1 MNRAAPEVVSAPVS
15 TKDPVEMASTER
27 FSVNVHETL
36 PGPRTTKDPKVVT
49 GMKSVTSTVNHPGV
63 ERSTEQASSK
73 VICRPSEFSTMK
85 TITGSSKKDRE
96 FPRKPAAPDLVSK
109 HLKEA
114 SKKTGRSEIQGVLF
128 KPKAAAVNGDD
139 IESSPR
145 VDLPFE
151 TTAGP
156 GVLNRKRPTVL
167 SHQQLMHFVSHSSA
181 QATPCNY
188 IEQEVETT
196 LCSPDNKKISRLQV
210 KVPSHQERKRT
221 FADAGTQGK
230 YQQIKSAAL
239 SRSRVGPDSF
249 PPSSKYGF
257 KMEQYRALQRSEN
270 FTTSTTEE
278 VASHGSPTINQ
289 MLSATDTVTLSSPRK
304 SKSLLVF
311 SAVNVENI
319 HPVMKQKSETCNQ
332 VDGDVVEKP
341 LFSATDEK
349 QEFPR
354 NNQLKSEQ
362 ILTETKRNEIHEK
375 LGFSKTKV
383 SCVGRQSKLEELK
396 KLIFEKKDTVDI
408 KSFAKTK
415 TKLDEKSA
423 LVDLVQSL
431 DTQEK
436 IKPDADKWKVFF
448 SNESDRVE
456 ALADVGKQT
465 SPMTS
470 RNTLPKPSP
479 EGKTGARKSG
489 IPPPT
494 AIGVRKRKNDPIF
507 PAQQDKVPG
516 QVDEKEFVKS
526 SQKLTAERTS
536 DMGRKAPK
544 QNSQSPLSP
553 GPKQSC
559 CNRYEHKHSEKRTVK
574 LRWLPL
580 PSNVPSLR
588 LYGPAFCRIHKRKA
602 KRDAAEKAKYQA
614 KMVTF
619 PEEPEEIDPKWD
631 EPLKLRQ

>member
-1 MNRAAPEVVSAPVS
+1 M
-15 TKDPVEMASTER
+15 
-27 FSVNVHETL
+27 
-36 PGPRTTKDPKVVT
+36 
-49 GMKSVTSTVNHPGV
+49 
-63 ERSTEQASSK
+63 
-73 VICRPSEFSTMK
+73 
-85 TITGSSKKDRE
+85 
-96 FPRKPAAPDLVSK
+96 
-109 HLKEA
+109 
-114 SKKTGRSEIQGVLF
+114 
-128 KPKAAAVNGDD
+128 
-139 IESSPR
+139 
-145 VDLPFE
+145 
-151 TTAGP
+151 
-156 GVLNRKRPTVL
+156 
-167 SHQQLMHFVSHSSA
+167 
-181 QATPCNY
+181 
-188 IEQEVETT
+188 
-196 LCSPDNKKISRLQV
+196 CSPDNKKIPRLQV
-210 KVPSHQERKRT
+210 KEVPSHQERKRT
-221 FADAGTQGK
+221 FADAGTQQRNF
-230 YQQIKSAAL
+230 QQMKSAAL
-239 SRSRVGPDSF
+239 SRSRLGPYTF
-249 PPSSKYGF
+249 PPSSKYEF
-257 KMEQYRALQRSEN
+257 KMEQYRALQRSEK
-270 FTTSTTEE
+270 FTTSTTKE
-278 VASHGSPTINQ
+278 VASHCTPTASQ
-289 MLSATDTVTLSSPRK
+289 VLAATNAFTLSSFGK
-304 SKSLLVF
+304 SKSPLGF

-319 HPVMKQKSETCNQ
+319 HPVMKQSETCKQ
-332 VDGDVVEKP
+332 VVGDAVEKR
-341 LFSATDEK
+341 LFLAAGQI
-349 QEFPR
+349 QEYPR
-354 NNQLKSEQ
+354 NNQLKSGH
-362 ILTETKRNEIHEK
+362 ILTETKRMEIHNK
-375 LGFSKTKV
+375 LGFSKIKV
-383 SCVGRQSKLEELK
+383 TCVGRQSKLEELK

-470 RNTLPKPSP
+470 RNTSPKPSP